1 MNSLMKQINI
11 VLNNFNEHPRIR
23 SVSLQ
28 MLWIINLIDQS
39 EERILLVKEFRLIKE
54 YFKAL

>member
-1 MNSLMKQINI
+1 MKQIDI
-11 VLNNFNEHPRIR
+11 VLNNSNEHSRMR

-28 MLWIINLIDQS
+28 MFWIINLIDQS
-39 EERILLVKEFRLIKE
+39 EERILLIKEFRLIKE